1 MFNLRIVQHGHI
13 PKPRKNTVTDQLV
26 ASEPR
31 SLHAASD
38 TDQLVATEPQSQ
50 PVASETLSQLVFDLT
65 PPLLPTEDEPHQH
78 VTQQAQ
84 EPLLEDLIEI
94 ACMSPSAQIQK
105 LNNRSKILLG
115 LIFSFSKIGLLDCW
129 T

>member
-31 SLHAASD
+31 SLHVASD

-50 PVASETLSQLVFDLT
+50 PVASETLSQLLFDLT
-65 PPLLPTEDEPHQH
+65 PPLQH

-94 ACMSPSAQIQK
+94 VCMSPSAQIQK

-115 LIFSFSKIGLLDCW
+115 LIFSFSKIGLLDC
-129 T
+129 